1 MGVAMGSLSQILQS
15 RNRVLHIQ
23 DPHQTVEHVIR
34 LMARE
39 HIGAVP
45 VCRAGAL
52 VGIFSERDF
61 LRRIALEGRTSRE
74 PRLAEMM
81 VSRLVCVD
89 PSSSLEDCLAIM
101 TQKRIR
107 HLPVME
113 QGKLAGIVSIG
124 DLVKFISAAQE
135 MEIRY
140 LNDYITGKYP
150 A

>member
-1 MGVAMGSLSQILQS
+1 MAQIAEVLVGKNKKVFTMDRHASVFEALEMMVANNLGS
-15 RNRVLHIQ
+15 VLVTT
-23 DPHQTVEHVIR
+23 D
-34 LMARE
+34 
-39 HIGAVP
+39 
-45 VCRAGAL
+45 GAL
-52 VGIFSERDF
+52 CGIFTERDY

-74 PRLAEMM
+74 THLEEVK

-89 PSSSLEDCLAIM
+89 PSSSVEDCLAIM

-113 QGKLAGIVSIG
+113 EGKLAGIVSIG

>member
-1 MGVAMGSLSQILQS
+1 MAQIAEVLAGKNKKVFTMDRHASVFEALEKMVANNLGSIL
-15 RNRVLHIQ
+15 VT
-23 DPHQTVEHVIR
+23 DD
-34 LMARE
+34 
-39 HIGAVP
+39 
-45 VCRAGAL
+45 GAL
-52 VGIFSERDF
+52 CGIFTERDY

-74 PRLAEMM
+74 TRLEEVM

-89 PSSSLEDCLAIM
+89 PSSSVEDCLAIM

>member
-1 MGVAMGSLSQILQS
+1 MAQIAEVLVGKNKKVFTMDRHASVFEALEMMVANNLGS
-15 RNRVLHIQ
+15 VLVTT
-23 DPHQTVEHVIR
+23 D
-34 LMARE
+34 
-39 HIGAVP
+39 
-45 VCRAGAL
+45 GAL
-52 VGIFSERDF
+52 CGIFTERDY

-74 PRLAEMM
+74 THLEEVM

-89 PSSSLEDCLAIM
+89 PSSSVEDCLAIM

-113 QGKLAGIVSIG
+113 EGKLAGIVSIG